1 MTCDQAHNE
10 VKQTSF
16 TIKKFTDLNAKT
28 RWWMITE
35 TSMKRSLIQMIY
47 WLNSI
52 KDWTQLSIN
61 IKWTAQDKHRKKLK
75 NYTFSLIIALNK
87 FHETIINKLI
97 ENHEQIK
104 THIDKMINFIS
115 TVSLMQ
121 ICKHLT
127 FINDESLIN
136 VSSTTHIK
144 ITVQLSS

>member
-1 MTCDQAHNE
+1 MTCDQAHNK

-61 IKWTAQDKHRKKLK
+61 IKWTA
-75 NYTFSLIIALNK
+75 
-87 FHETIINKLI
+87 
-97 ENHEQIK
+97 
-104 THIDKMINFIS
+104 
-115 TVSLMQ
+115 
-121 ICKHLT
+121 
-127 FINDESLIN
+127 
-136 VSSTTHIK
+136 
-144 ITVQLSS
+144 